1 MAETVCALCAVT
13 SIACALLLLRKYR
26 VSRARLLFWASLCF
40 VGLAINNVLLFA
52 DLVMFPE
59 LNLSWWRT
67 IAALVGMTVL
77 VYGLI
82 AESR

>member
-1 MAETVCALCAVT
+1 VT